1 MDKQIKNCTAKEI
14 LLNFDQNKHDTNYI
28 KAFETVKA
36 MYDFLEEKKM
46 LRGDYFASL
55 NMAFDSIKSR
65 LIPQVLETVIHVEKS

>member
-14 LLNFDQNKHDTNYI
+14 LLNFDQNKHDMNYI

-55 NMAFDSIKSR
+55 NMAFDSR

>member
-14 LLNFDQNKHDTNYI
+14 LLNFDQNKHDMNYI

-46 LRGDYFASL
+46 LRGDYIASL